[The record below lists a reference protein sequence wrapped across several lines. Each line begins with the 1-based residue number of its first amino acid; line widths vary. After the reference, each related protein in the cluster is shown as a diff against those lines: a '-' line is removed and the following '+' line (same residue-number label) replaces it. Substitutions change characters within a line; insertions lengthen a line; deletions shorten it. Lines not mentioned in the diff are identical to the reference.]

1 MTMTAWTEE
10 AWTDVTTRYR
20 VEAVLFES
28 ESEFQTIQVLKT
40 HHYGRM
46 LLLDGMV
53 QTTEADEFIYHEM
66 MAHVPLLT
74 HPDPRNVLI
83 IGGGD
88 GGVLREVLRHPGVER
103 AVLVEIDEAV
113 ITLAREYF
121 PSICADAFDQPRSEV
136 VIEDGAD
143 YLARSAGEF
152 DVIIID
158 SSDPIGPAEVLF
170 TAEFYQAVAGAL
182 REGGIMT
189 RQTGSTFMQPDELP
203 EAIAR
208 ASETFAHVHP
218 YFFSVPTYVGG
229 LFCGL
234 LCSQSLDP
242 LTVDEVDLAARLD
255 AIDGEMQYYSPRLHL
270 GALEVPGYVRKRL
283 PAASKATGNLVPA
296 DRDVT
301 FGWELQIDLYDCDDE
316 AISTEEAIQRY
327 ARELCDVIEMKAYG
341 EPLTPYFGENSE
353 ITKGYSLLQFI
364 ETSSITGH
372 FSEGTGAA
380 YIKIFSCMPYDGEK
394 AKAFTKE
401 FFGAQRVVTRFVTRK

>member
-1 MTMTAWTEE
+1 MTTTAWTEE

-20 VEAVLFES
+20 VESVLFES
-28 ESEFQTIQVLKT
+28 ESEFQTIQVLNT

-66 MAHVPLLT
+66 MAHVPLLS
-74 HPDPRNVLI
+74 HPDPKRVLI

-88 GGVLREVLRHPGVER
+88 GGVLREVLRHPGVEK

-121 PSICADAFDQPRSEV
+121 PTICADAFDHPRSEV
-136 VIEDGAD
+136 VIEDGAE
-143 YLARSAGEF
+143 YLARSENQF
-152 DVIIID
+152 DVVIID

-170 TAEFYQAVAGAL
+170 TRDFYRAVAKSL
-182 REGGIMT
+182 RAGGIMT

-203 EAIAR
+203 QAVAR
-208 ASETFAHVHP
+208 ARETFAQVHP

-234 LCSQSLDP
+234 LCSQTLDP
-242 LTVDEVDLAARLD
+242 LD
-255 AIDGEMQYYSPRLHL
+255 AIEDQLEERLSKIEGDMQYYSPRLHL
-270 GALEVPGYVRKRL
+270 GALEVPGYVRKTL
-283 PAASKATGNLVPA
+283 GDLATPKRDTVM

-301 FGWELQIDLYDCDDE
+301 FGWELQIDLYECEQE
-316 AISTEEAIQRY
+316 AIATEDAIQRY

-341 EPLTPYFGENSE
+341 EPLTPYFGENND

-372 FSEGTGAA
+372 FSEGTDAA
-380 YIKIFSCMPYDGEK
+380 YINIFSCMPYDRDK
-394 AKAFTKE
+394 AAAFTKE

>member
-1 MTMTAWTEE
+1 MTTTAWTEE

-20 VEAVLFES
+20 VESVLFES
-28 ESEFQTIQVLKT
+28 ESEFQTIQVLNT

-66 MAHVPLLT
+66 LAHVPLLS
-74 HPDPRNVLI
+74 HPDPKRVLI

-88 GGVLREVLRHPGVER
+88 GGVLREVLRHPGVEK

-113 ITLAREYF
+113 IRLAREYF
-121 PSICADAFDQPRSEV
+121 PTICADAFNHPRSEV

-143 YLARSAGEF
+143 YLARSENQF
-152 DVIIID
+152 DVVIID

-170 TAEFYQAVAGAL
+170 TSDFYRAVANSL
-182 REGGIMT
+182 RAGGIMT

-203 EAIAR
+203 EAVAR
-208 ASETFAHVHP
+208 ARETFAHVHP
-218 YFFSVPTYVGG
+218 YFFTVPTYVGG

-234 LCSQSLDP
+234 LCSQTLDP
-242 LTVDEVDLAARLD
+242 LD
-255 AIDGEMQYYSPRLHL
+255 AIEDQLEERLSKIEGDMQYYSPRLHL
-270 GALEVPGYVRKRL
+270 GALEVPGYVRKTL
-283 PAASKATGNLVPA
+283 GDLATPKRDTVM

-301 FGWELQIDLYDCDDE
+301 FGWELQIDLYECE
-316 AISTEEAIQRY
+316 QNAIATEDAIQRY
-327 ARELCDVIEMKAYG
+327 ARELCRVIEMKAYG
-341 EPLTPYFGENSE
+341 EPLTPYFGENND

-372 FSEGTGAA
+372 FSEGTDAA
-380 YIKIFSCMPYDGEK
+380 YINIFSCMPYDRDK
-394 AKAFTKE
+394 ATAFTKE
-401 FFGAQRVVTRFVTRK
+401 FFGAKRVVTRFVTRK